1 MRDRAASDGV
11 KAPAVDLPSM
21 VRVTSLLRDLPSYLV
36 NLLRLV
42 RRTLQRERYERVR
55 SLLGLAITVTIF
67 SNYCQLIS

>member
-21 VRVTSLLRDLPSYLV
+21 VRGTPLLRDLPSYSV

-42 RRTLQRERYERVR
+42 CRTLQRERYERVG